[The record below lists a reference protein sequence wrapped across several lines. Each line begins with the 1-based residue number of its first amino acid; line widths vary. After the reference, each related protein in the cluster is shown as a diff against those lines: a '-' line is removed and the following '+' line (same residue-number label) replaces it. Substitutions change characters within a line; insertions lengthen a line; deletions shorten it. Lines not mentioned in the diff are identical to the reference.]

1 MESTDCGPA
10 CLQTTNQRQTKGKP
24 KGRFFWFVLV
34 SVYRIVIYNHLLP
47 SHKLTNNCTRKAQRP
62 KEPSLWFVV
71 GGFFG
76 IFWEINKKVI
86 TLRYWKLL
94 HRVSAPQGAELK
106 GNQVRIL
113 NSTRCCK
120 SHTKSDASAHTLP
133 LVVSLLQRLH
143 HIIREGVSTMGTSQK
158 TCPHCKPTA
167 AERHQRPYSAQS
179 KVHVAFEP

>member
-1 MESTDCGPA
+1 MVFLYIQLNPNN
-10 CLQTTNQRQTKGKP
+10 LHTTKTTIK
-24 KGRFFWFVLV
+24 
-34 SVYRIVIYNHLLP
+34 
-47 SHKLTNNCTRKAQRP
+47 SHKTNHSDRKNRP
-62 KEPSLWFVV
+62 FGCFGWHTKEVV

-76 IFWEINKKVI
+76 IFWEIHKKVI
-86 TLRYWKLL
+86 TLPYWKLL
-94 HRVSAPQGAELK
+94 HRVSVPQGAELK

-120 SHTKSDASAHTLP
+120 SHTKSEASAHTLP

-167 AERHQRPYSAQS
+167 AERHQCPYSAQS

>member
-1 MESTDCGPA
+1 MIELRDWVIKTKGTVWFAIAWPFSI
-10 CLQTTNQRQTKGKP
+10 TTNSHHTNPQVTTRKSEQTVPLVATKKGK
-24 KGRFFWFVLV
+24 
-34 SVYRIVIYNHLLP
+34 
-47 SHKLTNNCTRKAQRP
+47 P
-62 KEPSLWFVV
+62 KEPSLWLVV
-71 GGFFG
+71 GGFLR

-94 HRVSAPQGAELK
+94 HRVSAPRGAELK

-120 SHTKSDASAHTLP
+120 SHTKSDASAYTLP
-133 LVVSLLQRLH
+133 LVVSLLKRLH

-167 AERHQRPYSAQS
+167 AERHHCPYSAQS

>member
-1 MESTDCGPA
+1 MAFRYIQLYPNILHIA
-10 CLQTTNQRQTKGKP
+10 KTTIK
-24 KGRFFWFVLV
+24 
-34 SVYRIVIYNHLLP
+34 
-47 SHKLTNNCTRKAQRP
+47 SHKTKQTYRKNRP
-62 KEPSLWFVV
+62 FGWWWVDFW
-71 GGFFG
+71 GFFR
-76 IFWEINKKVI
+76 EIDKKVI
-86 TLRYWKLL
+86 TLPYWKLL
-94 HRVSAPQGAELK
+94 HRVSVPRGAELK

-167 AERHQRPYSAQS
+167 AERHQCPYSAQS

>member
-158 TCPHCKPTA
+158 TCHDRNEIYTCGI
-167 AERHQRPYSAQS
+167 YGS
-179 KVHVAFEP
+179 

>member
-1 MESTDCGPA
+1 MIELRDWVIKTKGTVWFAIAWPFSI
-10 CLQTTNQRQTKGKP
+10 TTNSHHTNPQVTTRKSEQTKNRPFGRDKKKANRKNRP
-24 KGRFFWFVLV
+24 FGYLWLVVGRFL
-34 SVYRIVIYNHLLP
+34 
-47 SHKLTNNCTRKAQRP
+47 
-62 KEPSLWFVV
+62 
-71 GGFFG
+71 G
-76 IFWEINKKVI
+76 IFWEIDKKVI
-86 TLRYWKLL
+86 TLPYWKLL
-94 HRVSAPQGAELK
+94 HRVSVPQGAELK

-167 AERHQRPYSAQS
+167 AERHHCPNTAQS

>member
-1 MESTDCGPA
+1 M
-10 CLQTTNQRQTKGKP
+10 TKRTVP
-24 KGRFFWFVLV
+24 LV
-34 SVYRIVIYNHLLP
+34 A
-47 SHKLTNNCTRKAQRP
+47 NNCTRKAQRP
-62 KEPSLWFVV
+62 KEPSLWLALLVWLPKEPSLWLVV
-71 GGFFG
+71 GRFLE
-76 IFWEINKKVI
+76 IFWEIHNKVL
-86 TLRYWKLL
+86 TLPYWKLL

>member
-1 MESTDCGPA
+1 MAVKNNSVNTD
-10 CLQTTNQRQTKGKP
+10 QNK
-24 KGRFFWFVLV
+24 
-34 SVYRIVIYNHLLP
+34 
-47 SHKLTNNCTRKAQRP
+47 P
-62 KEPSLWFVV
+62 KEPSLWFANSQIISREKHSDRKNRPFGYLWFVV
-71 GGFFG
+71 GGFLR

-94 HRVSAPQGAELK
+94 HRVSVPQGAELK

-167 AERHQRPYSAQS
+167 AERHQCPYSAQS

>member
-1 MESTDCGPA
+1 MEST
-10 CLQTTNQRQTKGKP
+10 NQRDGSF
-24 KGRFFWFVLV
+24 GLW
-34 SVYRIVIYNHLLP
+34 LLDHSLSQLIAITLIHKQ
-47 SHKLTNNCTRKAQRP
+47 SHKKASKP
-62 KEPSLWFVV
+62 KEPSLWLPLVC
-71 GGFFG
+71 GGWIFGDFFR
-76 IFWEINKKVI
+76 EIDKKVI
-86 TLRYWKLL
+86 TLPYWKLL
-94 HRVSAPQGAELK
+94 HRVSVPQGAELK

-120 SHTKSDASAHTLP
+120 SHTKSEASAYTLP

-167 AERHQRPYSAQS
+167 AERHHCPFSAQS